1 LGATKKH
8 KIAIVGSGPNGLSA
22 AVLLA
27 RAGHL
32 VTIFEAK
39 DSIGGGT
46 RTQEVTLPG
55 FHHDICSAIHPMA
68 YASPF
73 FKTLP
78 LEKYGLEWIQPS
90 VPLAHPLTGSEGV
103 SLYKS
108 IEQTAEQLGNDYKT
122 YKNLFSN
129 FTENCEELL
138 PQLLGPFSLPKK
150 NFIPFFKFG
159 LNAIQPSSFFTKT
172 KFNDSK
178 TKALFTGM
186 AAHGIQPLSNLASSA
201 IGMVLT
207 GIGHK
212 YGWPFPKGGSFQI
225 TESLKCYF
233 EDLGG
238 KIKTNHPIHD
248 TKQLKE
254 FDKILF
260 DITPKQIIKIAE
272 DSIPKNYLKK
282 LKKFKYGYGVFKID
296 YALKNKLNWNY
307 KAANNAG
314 TVHLCG
320 DKQSI
325 ETAEKEISLG
335 KHPKKPFILI
345 AQQSN
350 FDISRAPEGNHTLW
364 AYCHVPKNSTKDM
377 SEIIENEI
385 EKAAPGFKTNI
396 LAKKTMNT
404 QNFEAYNSN
413 YIGGDINGGAQD
425 ISQLFHRPVYM
436 VNPYHIPK
444 TNMYIC
450 SSSSP
455 PGGGV
460 HGMNGFHA
468 AKSVLNDLKKL

>member
-1 LGATKKH
+1 LAIHKNY
-8 KIAIVGSGPNGLSA
+8 KIAVVGSGPNGLSA

-27 RAGHL
+27 QAGHQ
-32 VTIFEAK
+32 VTVFEEK
-39 DSIGGGT
+39 ETIGGGT

-78 LEKYGLEWIQPS
+78 LEKYGLEWIQPTI
-90 VPLAHPLTGSEGV
+90 PLAHPLSDTEGV
-103 SLYKS
+103 SLYKN
-108 IEQTAEQLGNDYKT
+108 IEQTAEQLGKDYKT

-129 FTENCEELL
+129 FTENCDVLL
-138 PQLLGPFSLPKK
+138 PQLLGPFSIPQK
-150 NFIPFFKFG
+150 NIFPFLKFG
-159 LNAIQPSSFFTKT
+159 INAIQPSSFFTNLKFKDPKT
-172 KFNDSK
+172 KS
-178 TKALFTGM
+178 LFTGM

-201 IGMVLT
+201 IGLVLT

-212 YGWPFPKGGSFQI
+212 YGWPFPKGGSFKI
-225 TESLKCYF
+225 TESLKDYL

-238 KIKTNHPIHD
+238 KIKTGHPIHK
-248 TKQLKE
+248 TEQLKKY
-254 FDKILF
+254 DKILF
-260 DITPKQIIKIAE
+260 DITPKQIINIAQE
-272 DSIPKNYLKK
+272 SIPKSYLEK
-282 LKKFKYGYGVFKID
+282 LKKFNYGYGVFKID
-296 YALKNKLNWNY
+296 YALKNRLNWNY

-314 TVHLCG
+314 TIHLCG
-320 DKQSI
+320 DKQTI
-325 ETAEKEISLG
+325 ERAEKEISLG
-335 KHPKKPFILI
+335 KHPTKPFILI

-350 FDISRAPEGNHTLW
+350 FDQTRAPNGKHTLW
-364 AYCHVPKNSTKDM
+364 AYCHVPKNSTRDM
-377 SEIIENEI
+377 TAVIEAEI
-385 EKAAPGFKTNI
+385 EKAAPGFKESV
-396 LAKKTMNT
+396 LARNTMNT
-404 QNFEAYNSN
+404 QNFETYNAN

-425 ISQLFHRPVYM
+425 ISQLFHRPVNM

-468 AKSVLNDLKKL
+468 ANAVLNDLKNL